1 MQFKPK
7 MVPLGD
13 SSLLV
18 QLGDEIDL
26 AVNQR
31 VHALASLIEAS
42 SIDGII
48 ETIPA
53 YATLL
58 VHYDP
63 LILSF
68 TQIKNH
74 LWARIARVEEI
85 DSRKPRRVEV
95 PVRYGGEYGPDLE
108 FVASH
113 CGLQVEDVIRIHSER
128 TYMIYMMGFTPGF
141 PYMGKVDDAIVMSR
155 LETPRT
161 HVPAGTVAIAGS
173 QTGIYSIDSPGGWR
187 LIGRTSLKLF
197 APETESPFLFS
208 PGDEVK
214 FIVENNSSSL
224 GSSTAKRTIE

>member
-1 MQFKPK
+1 MKMQFKPR

-13 SSLLV
+13 SSLIV

-42 SIDGII
+42 SINGII
-48 ETIPA
+48 ETVPA

-63 LILSF
+63 LMLSF
-68 TQIKNH
+68 TKIKN
-74 LWARIARVEEI
+74 LLRATINLIEEA
-85 DSRKPRRVEV
+85 SNRKRRFIEV
-95 PVRYGGEYGPDLE
+95 PVRYGGEYGIDLDS
-108 FVASH
+108 VASH
-113 CGLQVEDVIRIHSER
+113 LHLNVEDVIRIHSER
-128 TYMIYMMGFTPGF
+128 TYTIYMMGFTPGF
-141 PYMGKVDDAIVMSR
+141 PYMGIVDDAIVMPR

-161 HVPAGTVAIAGS
+161 NVLAGTVAIAGA

-187 LIGRTSLKLF
+187 LIGWTPLKLF
-197 APETESPFLFS
+197 APESETPFLFS

-214 FIVENNSSSL
+214 FIKE
-224 GSSTAKRTIE
+224 RP